1 MSHNST
7 ALFIARRISFGGRN
21 RVAAVIAVVGVACA
35 MAVMLITL
43 SVAGGF
49 KDAIRT
55 KLAGFTPDIS
65 IQPAYDYALGMQ
77 EQYMEVTP
85 ELLSAARSTVPGARI
100 SAAMRQPAILKTADD
115 FSAVVLTGFNA
126 DHDFSFERSNI
137 TDGVWPDYIG
147 KPAETE
153 KDIVISEPVA
163 MRLGLKVGDR
173 ITACFFVND
182 NIKAR
187 RLDVRGIFASNFG
200 DFDRSVA
207 YASMPMLRELCGL
220 DSAGATAI
228 ELRGVP
234 EEMAQLSASNLQKRL
249 IDDAEKSDKGQVPV
263 VDNITRSGG
272 MYLNWLQLLDTNVV
286 VIFVLMCCV
295 AAFTIVSSL
304 FILILNNV
312 PTIGVLRA
320 LGASKPTVRSV
331 FVCLAM
337 RLVGS
342 GMIIGNIFAI
352 TLIWVQM
359 TYRIFPLDPDMYY
372 LSHVPMQLWWPG
384 IVAVNIAAAILAWL
398 ILILPARLASSVSP
412 SQSMRYE

>member
-1 MSHNST
+1 M
-7 ALFIARRISFGGRN
+7 
-21 RVAAVIAVVGVACA
+21 V
-35 MAVMLITL
+35 
-43 SVAGGF
+43 
-49 KDAIRT
+49 
-55 KLAGFTPDIS
+55 
-65 IQPAYDYALGMQ
+65 
-77 EQYMEVTP
+77 
-85 ELLSAARSTVPGARI
+85 
-100 SAAMRQPAILKTADD
+100 
-115 FSAVVLTGFNA
+115 
-126 DHDFSFERSNI
+126 
-137 TDGVWPDYIG
+137 
-147 KPAETE
+147 
-153 KDIVISEPVA
+153 
-163 MRLGLKVGDR
+163 
-173 ITACFFVND
+173 
-182 NIKAR
+182 
-187 RLDVRGIFASNFG
+187 
-200 DFDRSVA
+200 
-207 YASMPMLRELCGL
+207 
-220 DSAGATAI
+220 
-228 ELRGVP
+228 
-234 EEMAQLSASNLQKRL
+234 QLSASNLQKRL